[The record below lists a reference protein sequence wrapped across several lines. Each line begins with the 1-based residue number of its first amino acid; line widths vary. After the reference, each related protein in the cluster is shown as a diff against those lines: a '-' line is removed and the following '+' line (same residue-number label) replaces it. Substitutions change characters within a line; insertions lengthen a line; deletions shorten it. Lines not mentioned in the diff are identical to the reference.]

1 MSGNKTF
8 ISTSVDP
15 LLLVPCAKMYQSQV
29 KYILLA
35 FTWKYISIFNK

>member
-8 ISTSVDP
+8 IPTSVDP
-15 LLLVPCAKMYQSQV
+15 LLLVPCAKKYQSQV
-29 KYILLA
+29 KYTQLS